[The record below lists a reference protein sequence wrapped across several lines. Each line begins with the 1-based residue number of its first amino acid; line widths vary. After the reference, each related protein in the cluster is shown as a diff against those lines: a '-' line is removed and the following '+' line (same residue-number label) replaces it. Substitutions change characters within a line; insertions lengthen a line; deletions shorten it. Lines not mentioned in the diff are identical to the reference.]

1 MSISCWPLVQAQPC
15 CEPALCLSLPT
26 ILMLQQ
32 IKHKNPSVM
41 NVCLNLVS
49 TRGEESL
56 RDKWTGLL
64 MDSLGWE
71 QGEDIWSWVGR
82 VKGGWVEQ
90 LQVLRSAPLM
100 MMMMDAEEQFK
111 TKWKRRWREAITGD
125 PDRRIRDQM
134 DDREVRKRV
143 KLVDTASFTLGIV
156 MVMTAEFLLVGYPR
170 GFPWFYLILNTMLM
184 MLR

>member
-1 MSISCWPLVQAQPC
+1 
-15 CEPALCLSLPT
+15 
-26 ILMLQQ
+26 
-32 IKHKNPSVM
+32 
-41 NVCLNLVS
+41 
-49 TRGEESL
+49 
-56 RDKWTGLL
+56 
-64 MDSLGWE
+64 
-71 QGEDIWSWVGR
+71 
-82 VKGGWVEQ
+82 
-90 LQVLRSAPLM
+90 M

-184 MLR
+184 MLRCIDINRQLEECRLQRVRKLAVNANVSG